1 MYSNIALWSC
11 YRFSKIRDKINIKDN
26 KKFDGNQGEQ

>member
-11 YRFSKIRDKINIKDN
+11 YRFDKIRDKINIKDN
-26 KKFDGNQGEQ
+26 KKFDENQGEQ